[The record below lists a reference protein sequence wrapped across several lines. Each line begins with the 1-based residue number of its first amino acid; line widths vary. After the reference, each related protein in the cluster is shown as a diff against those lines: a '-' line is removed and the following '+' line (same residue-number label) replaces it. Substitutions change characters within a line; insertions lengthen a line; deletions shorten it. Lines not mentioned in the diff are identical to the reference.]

1 MSRNKDIKFL
11 HDFTGLSYKEC
22 RQRMKRHHWDLV
34 EALGLN
40 TNLYDALKAFC
51 DSVAD
56 AAGLICKG
64 IYKIGEEMAAAISSV
79 DWKTVAENLNK
90 YKEIET

>member
-22 RQRMKRHHWDLV
+22 RQRMKCHHWDLV
-34 EALGLN
+34 EALELN
-40 TNLYDALKAFC
+40 IDLDVALKAFC
-51 DSVAD
+51 DSVAN

-64 IYKIGEEMAAAISSV
+64 IYKIGEEMAAAINS
-79 DWKTVAENLNK
+79 VAENLSK